1 MKAKYLQL
9 ATLATQAA
17 FKSADK
23 KHFLVGAAGIRA
35 DGAVVVSGNGPTP
48 GKDRHAHA
56 ETRLCQKLDEG
67 ATVYVTRIRRDRSI
81 ANARPCVSCIAAL
94 LRAGVAKVYY
104 TDEDGKVQRLW

>member
-67 ATVYVTRIRRDRSI
+67 ATVFVVRVRRDGTL
-81 ANARPCVSCIAAL
+81 ANSRPCDDCKISMFMS
-94 LRAGVAKVYY
+94 GVRKVYY
-104 TDEDGKVQRLW
+104 TNEEGEVERLW